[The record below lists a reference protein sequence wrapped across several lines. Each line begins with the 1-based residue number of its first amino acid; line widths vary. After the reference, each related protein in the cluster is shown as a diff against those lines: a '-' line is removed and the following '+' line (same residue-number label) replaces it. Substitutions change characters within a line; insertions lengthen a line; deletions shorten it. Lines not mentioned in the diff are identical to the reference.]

1 MALRTYFW
9 HSRVM
14 SKFEYYKAKL
24 LGRKITGFRHGNAG
38 DIFTKD
44 LIKYLYK
51 EEVYNS
57 REEGNRLLMVGSI
70 ASVIK
75 DTDIINGIGWK
86 GNDLEDI
93 KDNISKAKVY
103 GVRGPL
109 TKQLFEKYNADL
121 SELKFMLDPGLLV
134 KEVYNL
140 KIKNNTNK
148 QIIFIPHYNDELVY
162 THYPKNIKKVSID
175 NNPKTIAKEIMKS
188 EVIYSSSLHGIIFS
202 HALNKPCVFVA
213 PQSNEPIFKYEDY
226 FLSIG
231 VDLPKPIKSI
241 YEADLIKDVKTILKK
256 EITIDDFYFPSLD
269 ELKARKTIF

>member
-14 SKFEYYKAKL
+14 SKLEYYKAKL
-24 LGRKITGFRHGNAG
+24 LGRTITGFKHGNAG
-38 DIFTKD
+38 DIFTID
-44 LIKYLYK
+44 LIKYLYNEK
-51 EEVYNS
+51 VYNN

-86 GNDLEDI
+86 GNDLESI
-93 KDNISKAKVY
+93 KDNISKVKVY

-109 TKQLFEKYNADL
+109 TRQLFEKYDADL

-140 KIKNNTNK
+140 KVENNSNK
-148 QIIFIPHYNDELVY
+148 QIIFIPHYNDESVY
-162 THYPKNIKKVSID
+162 SYYPKAFKKVSID
-175 NNPKTIAKEIMKS
+175 NNPKTVAKEIMKS
-188 EVIYSSSLHGIIFS
+188 KVVYTSSLHGIIFS

-213 PQSNEPIFKYEDY
+213 PQSNEPLFKYKDY

-231 VDLPKPIKSI
+231 IDVPIPIESI
-241 YEADLIKDVKTILKK
+241 YKADFEKDVKTFLKK
-256 EITIDDFYFPSLD
+256 DITRSDFYFPSLE
-269 ELKARKTIF
+269 ELKTRQTIF